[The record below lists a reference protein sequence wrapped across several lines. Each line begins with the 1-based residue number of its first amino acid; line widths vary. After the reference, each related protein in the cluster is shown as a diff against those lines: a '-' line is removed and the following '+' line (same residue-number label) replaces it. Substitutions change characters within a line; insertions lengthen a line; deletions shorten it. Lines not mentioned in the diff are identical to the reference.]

1 MQAIYIHI
9 LSVIFLHLWPEC
21 EAETVMQNPS
31 DPLLIGENASP
42 LQKYVKHVQ
51 SSDTRS
57 TPAMQTIYFMAVL
70 DCRSHTSGVQDKQL
84 LIACIAIDF
93 ESCWS

>member
-1 MQAIYIHI
+1 
-9 LSVIFLHLWPEC
+9 
-21 EAETVMQNPS
+21 MQNPS
-31 DPLLIGENASP
+31 DPLLIEENATPS
-42 LQKYVKHVQ
+42 QNYVKHVQ

-57 TPAMQTIYFMAVL
+57 TPAMQTIYSMAAL